1 MDPSEVLVV
10 QVVFSAVPT
19 CLGNNGNVMRR
30 HVQLMGGLPLL
41 GAQVAGEV
49 PLGVG
54 YALLESEVAPL
65 LGHKAHLPLCC

>member
-1 MDPSEVLVV
+1 M
-10 QVVFSAVPT
+10 
-19 CLGNNGNVMRR
+19 LGAGVATGSRTGDQSSSGIGETG
-30 HVQLMGGLPLL
+30 VQLMGGLPLL
-41 GAQVAGEV
+41 GAQVAGVV